1 LGFGRVR
8 EADPY
13 NPKRHVD
20 RLRGSVMSTTAELVV
35 ILLLVL
41 LNGFFA
47 GAEIAILTAR
57 RGRLEQL
64 AKLGDRG
71 AKLAL
76 VLSQDPGR
84 FLSTIQVGIT
94 FVGTLAA
101 AFAGAEL
108 SDDLASWF
116 RTSTS
121 ATLQRYAGPISI
133 TLITLTVG
141 FVSLVLGELVPKRL
155 ALQRAEPIAR
165 IVSFPMSIMSRLAR
179 PFVATLSAVSTSILF
194 LLRVKTESEPSVSIE
209 DIEHLIETGHA
220 EGVFNVSEKDVAI
233 EALQLGDKK
242 VKDILRPRVDM
253 EALDV
258 DTPQDEVMG
267 SIAMAGFSRIPVYQE
282 TLDQVLGFVYI
293 KDVFQQVYLGRP
305 VELRKLLHKP
315 LFVPDT
321 MTLDK
326 VLETFQEHRTQL
338 AIVVDEFGGTE
349 GLVTMEDVL
358 EELVGEI
365 HDEHRKD
372 HIQLYVQRED
382 GSWLVDGTMPIYDFV
397 ELLQDKVPSLKPPDD
412 ISTVSGVVL
421 QMLERIPR
429 VGEKVDWFGIS
440 MEVVDMDG
448 ARIDRILVVPPK
460 PPDDGEGSEPDES

>member
-1 LGFGRVR
+1 
-8 EADPY
+8 
-13 NPKRHVD
+13 
-20 RLRGSVMSTTAELVV
+20 MSTTAEIVI

-76 VLSQDPGR
+76 LLSGDPGR

-108 SDDLASWF
+108 SDDLTAWLK
-116 RTSTS
+116 TSHW
-121 ATLQRYAGPISI
+121 AMFQRYASPISI
-133 TLITLTVG
+133 TLITVTVG

-165 IVSFPMSIMSRLAR
+165 VVSFPMSIMSRLAR
-179 PFVATLSAVSTSILF
+179 PFVAMLSGVSTAILF
-194 LLRVKTESEPSVSIE
+194 VFRVKGVDGPSVSVE

-220 EGVFNVSEKDVAI
+220 EGVFNVSEKEVAM

-282 TLDQVLGFVYI
+282 TLDQIIGFVYI

-382 GSWLVDGTMPIYDFV
+382 GSWLVDGTMPIHDFV
-397 ELLQDKVPSLKPPDD
+397 ELLHDQVPALKTPDD
-412 ISTVSGVVL
+412 ISTVSGIVL
-421 QMLERIPR
+421 RQLERIPL
-429 VGEKVDWFGIS
+429 VGEKVDWSGVS

-448 ARIDRILVVPPK
+448 ARIDRLLVVPPK
-460 PPDDGEGSEPDES
+460 PPEPDEAEPVET

>member
-1 LGFGRVR
+1 
-8 EADPY
+8 
-13 NPKRHVD
+13 
-20 RLRGSVMSTTAELVV
+20 MSNTAEIV
-35 ILLLVL
+35 IIVLLVL

-76 VLSQDPGR
+76 LLSGDPGR

-108 SDDLASWF
+108 SDPLAAWLKQSQW
-116 RTSTS
+116 
-121 ATLQRYAGPISI
+121 TLLRNYAGPISI
-133 TLITLTVG
+133 TLITVTVG

-165 IVSFPMSIMSRLAR
+165 IVSFPMSIMSRVAR
-179 PFVATLSAVSTSILF
+179 PFVAILSAVSTAILF
-194 LLRVKTESEPSVSIE
+194 VFRVKGVDEPSVSVE

-220 EGVFNVSEKDVAI
+220 EGVFNVSEKEVAM

-258 DTPQDEVMG
+258 DTPQEEVMG
-267 SIAMAGFSRIPVYQE
+267 AIAMAGFSRIPVYQE

-305 VELRKLLHKP
+305 IELRKLLHKP

-326 VLETFQEHRTQL
+326 VLETFQENRTQL

-382 GSWLVDGTMPIYDFV
+382 GSWLIDGTMPVHDFV
-397 ELLQDKVPSLKPPDD
+397 ELLHDQVPALKPPDD

-421 QMLERIPR
+421 QKLERIPL
-429 VGEKVDWFGIS
+429 VGEKVEWHGIS

-460 PPDDGEGSEPDES
+460 REEPDEAEPVET

>member
-1 LGFGRVR
+1 
-8 EADPY
+8 
-13 NPKRHVD
+13 
-20 RLRGSVMSTTAELVV
+20 MSNSAE
-35 ILLLVL
+35 IFIIFLLVL

-71 AKLAL
+71 AKVAL
-76 VLSQDPGR
+76 LLSGDPGR

-108 SDDLASWF
+108 ADDLATWMKS
-116 RTSTS
+116 SSS
-121 ATLQRYAGPISI
+121 ATLQRFGGPISI

-141 FVSLVLGELVPKRL
+141 FVQLVLGELVPKRL

-165 IVSFPMSIMSRLAR
+165 VVSFPMSIMSRLTR
-179 PFVATLSAVSTSILF
+179 PFVAVLSWVSTAILW
-194 LLRVKTESEPSVSIE
+194 LLRVKREDEPSVSIE

-233 EALQLGDKK
+233 EALQLGEKK

-305 VELRKLLHKP
+305 VELRKLLHRP

-326 VLETFQEHRTQL
+326 VLETFQENRVQL

-372 HIQLYVQRED
+372 HIQLFVQRED
-382 GSWLVDGTMPIYDFV
+382 GSWLIDGTMPIYDFE
-397 ELLQDKVPSLKPPDD
+397 ELLQDKVPALKPPDD

-421 QMLERIPR
+421 QKLERIPR
-429 VGEKVDWFGIS
+429 VGEKVDWMGIT

-448 ARIDRILVVPPK
+448 ARIDRILVTPPM
-460 PPDDGEGSEPDES
+460 PPEPPESEPVEI

>member
-1 LGFGRVR
+1 
-8 EADPY
+8 
-13 NPKRHVD
+13 
-20 RLRGSVMSTTAELVV
+20 MSTSAEIVI

-76 VLSQDPGR
+76 LLSQDPGR

-108 SDDLASWF
+108 SDDLAAWLRMSSWK
-116 RTSTS
+116 
-121 ATLQRYAGPISI
+121 TLQNYAGGISI
-133 TLITLTVG
+133 TMITLTVG

-165 IVSFPMSIMSRLAR
+165 IVSFPMSIMSRLTR
-179 PFVATLSAVSTSILF
+179 PFVAALSGVSTAILF
-194 LLRVKTESEPSVSIE
+194 ILRVKRENEPSVSIE

-220 EGVFNVSEKDVAI
+220 EGVFNVSEKDVAM

-258 DTPQDEVMG
+258 DTPQEEVMG
-267 SIAMAGFSRIPVYQE
+267 AIAMAGFSRIPVYQE
-282 TLDQVLGFVYI
+282 TLDQILGFVYI

-397 ELLQDKVPSLKPPDD
+397 ELLQDKVPALKPPDD

-421 QMLERIPR
+421 QQLERIPR
-429 VGEKVDWFGIS
+429 VGEKVEWLGIS

-460 PPDDGEGSEPDES
+460 PPEPDEGAEPVEK

>member
-1 LGFGRVR
+1 
-8 EADPY
+8 
-13 NPKRHVD
+13 
-20 RLRGSVMSTTAELVV
+20 MSNSAEIVV
-35 ILLLVL
+35 VLLLVL

-76 VLSQDPGR
+76 LLSQDPGR

-101 AFAGAEL
+101 AFGGAEL
-108 SDDLASWF
+108 ADDV
-116 RTSTS
+116 S
-121 ATLQRYAGPISI
+121 AWMKNSSSPFLQRYHGPISL
-133 TLITLTVG
+133 TLITLIIS

-155 ALQRAEPIAR
+155 ALQKAEPIAR
-165 IVSFPMSIMSRLAR
+165 FVSFPMSIMSRLAR
-179 PFVATLSAVSTSILF
+179 PFVAALSGVTTAILF
-194 LLRVKTESEPSVSIE
+194 ILRIKTENEPTVSVE

-282 TLDQVLGFVYI
+282 SLDQILGFVYI

-326 VLETFQEHRTQL
+326 VLETFQEHRTQM

-372 HIQLYVQRED
+372 YIQLYVQRED
-382 GSWLVDGTMPIYDFV
+382 GSWLIDGTMPIIDFV
-397 ELLQDKVPSLKPPDD
+397 ELLIDRVPSLKTPDD
-412 ISTVSGVVL
+412 ISTVSGIIL
-421 QMLERIPR
+421 QQLERIPR
-429 VGEKVDWFGIS
+429 VGEKVEWHGIS

-448 ARIDRILVVPPK
+448 ARIDRILVIPPK
-460 PPDDGEGSEPDES
+460 PPEPEESEKSAES

>member
-1 LGFGRVR
+1 
-8 EADPY
+8 
-13 NPKRHVD
+13 
-20 RLRGSVMSTTAELVV
+20 MSLSAEIFIV
-35 ILLLVL
+35 LLLIL

-64 AKLGDRG
+64 ARLGDRG

-76 VLSQDPGR
+76 LLSQDPGR

-101 AFAGAEL
+101 AFGGSELAG
-108 SDDLASWF
+108 DLAEWLA
-116 RTSTS
+116 TS
-121 ATLQRYAGPISI
+121 QYALVQKYRVPLSLGII
-133 TLITLTVG
+133 TLAIS
-141 FVSLVLGELVPKRL
+141 FVSIVLGELVPKRL
-155 ALQRAEPIAR
+155 ALQKAEPLAR
-165 IVSFPMSIMSRLAR
+165 FVSFPMSIMSRATR
-179 PFVATLSAVSTSILF
+179 PFVAALSWVSTAILF
-194 LLRVKTESEPSVSIE
+194 LFRVKSKNEPSVTVE

-233 EALQLGDKK
+233 EALQLGEKK

-326 VLETFQEHRTQL
+326 VLETFQENRTQL

-397 ELLQDKVPSLKPPDD
+397 ELLQDKVPALKPPDD

-429 VGEKVDWFGIS
+429 VGEKVEWFGIS

-460 PPDDGEGSEPDES
+460 PPEPAEGEDAAEG